1 MLYKKAVLKIFLR
14 KHFNKNAGLLAYNL
28 IKKTLQH
35 SCLLD
40 SNGKTFKSSYFEE
53 ILWTAASEIFPLR

>member
-53 ILWTAASEIFPLR
+53 IL